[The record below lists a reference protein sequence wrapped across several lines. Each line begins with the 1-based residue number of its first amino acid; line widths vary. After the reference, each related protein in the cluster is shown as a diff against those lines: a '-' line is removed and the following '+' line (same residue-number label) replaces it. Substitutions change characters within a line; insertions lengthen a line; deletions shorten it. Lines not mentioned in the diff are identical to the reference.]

1 MRLSLARRPGGL
13 YHLGPGPRP
22 GSRAQTR
29 RQLEDKKLSQSLKS
43 ILMEISLSTLSND
56 KFIQRQ
62 INNSNPPPSRQFYP
76 SLVRIFIFSRP
87 EAPRKPGVRSRY
99 AAESG
104 PGPGHRVRCRE
115 PGPARALKSPTAG
128 SDSDQLSLSSRCF
141 PEQLLL
147 LLPLPQGA
155 GRASLSP
162 IINTTFSITP
172 RVMAV
177 TIVTQNIY
185 PSMVPLRIST
195 KEEWK
200 MKMSR

>member
-1 MRLSLARRPGGL
+1 
-13 YHLGPGPRP
+13 
-22 GSRAQTR
+22 
-29 RQLEDKKLSQSLKS
+29 
-43 ILMEISLSTLSND
+43 MEISLSTLSND

-104 PGPGHRVRCRE
+104 SGPGHRVRCRE

-177 TIVTQNIY
+177 TIVTQNTHPNKVYLYMHIY
-185 PSMVPLRIST
+185 KRKKT
-195 KEEWK
+195 N
-200 MKMSR
+200 KMSRKSLVKKETCWRMPHSYFRILETLDKNVNKSIYEIYSL